1 MARGARW
8 APLALTAI
16 VAGMLTGAA
25 AVTVDQAGCDE
36 PGTWVVASDRAQLVG
51 GCLDRE
57 ELPVAPLPAPDPAR
71 SVPFVD

>member
-1 MARGARW
+1 MARSARW

-25 AVTVDQAGCDE
+25 AVTVEQAGCDE
-36 PGTWVVASDRAQLVG
+36 PGMWVVSSHRAELVG

-57 ELPVAPLPAPDPAR
+57 ELPVAPQPAPAPAQ
-71 SVPFVD
+71 STPFAD